1 MIGRISGV
9 LAESSFTEVIVDVN
23 GVGYLI
29 FIPVSTYDKLPIVGG
44 KVTLMT
50 HLNVREDALDLYGF
64 ASVEEKDLFA
74 LLRTVSGVGPKVAL
88 NILSSMSV
96 DNFCSAVA
104 NGDVKVI
111 SSLKGLGKKT
121 AERLVLELKS
131 KIGSVSPSA
140 ELGGS
145 VEPGSK
151 LSKAIEEATLA
162 LVQLGF
168 KYEKAS
174 ISVHAIA
181 KELPD
186 SDCSSE
192 NLIKQAIGSING

>member
-29 FIPVSTYDKLPIVGG
+29 FIPMSTYDTLPKLGG

-64 ASVEEKDLFA
+64 ASTEEKELFT

-111 SSLKGLGKKT
+111 TTLKGLGKKT
-121 AERLVLELKS
+121 AERLVLELKG

-140 ELGGS
+140 ELG
-145 VEPGSK
+145 ENAKPDSK
-151 LSKAIEEATLA
+151 LSKAIDDATLA

-168 KYEKAS
+168 KYENAS
-174 ISVHAIA
+174 TSVHAMA
-181 KELPD
+181 KELPEAE
-186 SDCSSE
+186 CSTE
-192 NLIKQAIGSING
+192 NLIKQAISSING

>member
-23 GVGYLI
+23 GVGYII
-29 FIPVSTYDKLPIVGG
+29 FIPVSTYDKLPNVGE

-88 NILSSMSV
+88 SILSSMSV

-111 SSLKGLGKKT
+111 TSLKGLGKKT
-121 AERLVLELKS
+121 AERLVLELKG
-131 KIGSVSPSA
+131 KIGTVSPSA
-140 ELGGS
+140 ELGGGT
-145 VEPGSK
+145 EPDSK
-151 LSKAIEEATLA
+151 LSKAMEEATLA

-174 ISVHAIA
+174 ISVHSIA
-181 KELPD
+181 KELPEAE
-186 SDCSSE
+186 CSTE
-192 NLIKQAIGSING
+192 NLIKKAIGSING